1 MKIGW
6 LLFIFGKS
14 YYLQKHK
21 RLVLISI
28 KSFYILNDSEYAS
41 AIGVF
46 TTLAAVI
53 TMPLMV
59 LLFQSVI

>member
-28 KSFYILNDSEYAS
+28 KSFYILNDSEYVS